1 MSEET
6 AFEAYQ
12 RGLREALPRNI
23 VNIRFSKVN
32 GDIRVMK
39 CTLMAE
45 HLPDPLNEDLSMSR
59 RPPNPNTTCVWD
71 LEKNDWRSF
80 RNDLLRSWAIE
91 ETTLPEEHP

>member
-12 RGLREALPRNI
+12 RGLREALPNHI

-32 GDIRVMK
+32 GDIRAMR

-45 HLPDPLNEDLSMSR
+45 HLP
-59 RPPNPNTTCVWD
+59 NPADAKHREPSSTSTAVWD
-71 LEKNDWRSF
+71 LDKKDWRSF
-80 RNDLLRSWAIE
+80 RNDLLRSWEIE
-91 ETTLPEEHP
+91 EPA

>member
-39 CTLMAE
+39 CTLMEE
-45 HLPDPLNEDLSMSR
+45 HLPDPDDFESGLSR
-59 RPPNPNTTCVWD
+59 RSPNPNTTCVWD
-71 LEKNDWRSF
+71 LDKKDWRSF

-91 ETTLPEEHP
+91 E